1 MNAERKYF
9 MDDSYLTEEEEKNLS
24 RDVVNILD
32 LFRLLSAEEKA
43 TVKRIIRN
51 EKII

>member
-1 MNAERKYF
+1 MNSERRYF

-32 LFRLLSAEEKA
+32 LFRLLSVEEKA